1 MKNNSIF
8 EFADNGIIIRYEND
22 SCVEI
27 MEHDTPLKK
36 TFLKQIDL
44 TKDQKTI
51 GLLYG
56 GVIANTLQCFDEE
69 TFSKA
74 VGFKV
79 NLELTP
85 IFEKKQL
92 IPKKKT
98 NN

>member
-27 MEHDTPLKK
+27 MEHDTKLKK
-36 TFLKQIDL
+36 TFLKQTDL
-44 TKDQKTI
+44 TKEQKTI

-56 GVIANTLQCFDEE
+56 AIIANTLQCFDEDVLRE
-69 TFSKA
+69 A

-85 IFEKKQL
+85 VFYKKQL
-92 IPKKKT
+92 IPKKK
-98 NN
+98 